1 MQTIKKVFLMLQIAG
16 KVGKMP
22 MLGFDHINIAAR
34 SAIAAQAG
42 ARQT

>member
-16 KVGKMP
+16 KVGKIPMP
-22 MLGFDHINIAAR
+22 GFDYINIAAR